1 MKQKHLLLM
10 ALAAAVLFAGCAKE
24 QLFEQEAVPGN
35 LIPISFNSSIRQ
47 EPTKATADGF
57 VGGDAVGLFAVNY
70 IDDNAQAGTLVAEG
84 NQADNVK
91 YVFDEANHKWAPVK
105 SVYYKDINTHAD
117 LYLYYPYQKSI
128 SDVNAAGFE
137 VQKDQ
142 SSAATETSLSGYE
155 ASDFL
160 WGKGEDVTPSQ
171 SAVNI
176 RLSHKMAAVKVTLA
190 EGEGFE
196 DGEFESLEKSI
207 ILTSTTRKAT
217 INYATGEVAPLGA
230 PQMDGIVMCPQSDGS
245 WRAIAVPQSVA
256 AGTQLFA
263 ITVNGMSYSFKQGE
277 ITEYRSGK
285 QTEFT
290 ITVKKKL
297 PSGELEFTLTNA
309 QITDWTEDLNTHG
322 GEARQ
327 YFVVNV
333 SEPGTLGATIKAM
346 GKNPDKIRNL
356 KVVGNV
362 RDDDFYFMRD
372 SMAILEAVNMK
383 ESVIKASGK
392 EIRYAYKFYD
402 NFESYYLATYGE
414 PDYVEGDYCRW
425 IEKEDG
431 LFPDNAF
438 KGKNSLCYFVFPEY
452 IKEIGEYAFSGTTL
466 SGALIIP
473 EDVESIGSSAFTQTV
488 LSSITF
494 NNKTKRIGDRAFSE
508 CKSLSGRLVLPE
520 ALISIGGYAFS
531 DCSFSG
537 DFYLPENL
545 ETIGSGAF
553 SDAGSFSSGLRLPD
567 KVKNLGGSTFYSCDF
582 KGKLD
587 LNNCTHV
594 GDGCFVA
601 CGFSGE
607 LIIPEGTITIPYNSF
622 YNCNFSK
629 IICPE
634 SLRTIDERAFE
645 ANYRLEEII
654 INEGLV
660 NIGLMAF
667 CDCGHLLSLHLPST
681 LQTIGLGAFV
691 WCYYL
696 SNITCDAI
704 EPPTVQSGAF
714 SGVAK
719 DNFVLEVPEQSIVRY
734 QTEVGWSDFKRITA
748 HYDFSIGRTRMRVLN
763 AGVERTYTL
772 RCPAGNDW
780 NVSDKPE
787 WITVTPSSGT
797 GKTDVTITVS
807 EMPRTDAQFE
817 VNNGSFQSP
826 SYKNY
831 KGRKDT
837 VAFSLSGKNYTC
849 KLEVEQYDY
858 GKADGEVITHQTH
871 TTSKGIDIVFIGEG
885 YDAKDIADGKFERD
899 CENGYKH
906 FFDIEPYKTYKDYFN
921 VYSVVSQS
929 DESGIETVNTI
940 LDNKF
945 IKNGILDINKCFLW
959 AKRPDEQHIKLD
971 KTVVI
976 LLENSSDY
984 YGWTFMYGDGSA
996 LSVVPISEE
1005 AYPYD
1010 FRGLIQHEAGGHA
1023 FGKLGDEYIYH
1034 NSYITSCVCICCDHP
1049 SYEFDPYS
1057 QFGLFKSKGWYEN
1070 LSMSSDH
1077 NEVPWS
1083 HLLYNPTYSNR
1094 VDMYEG
1100 AYMHMRGMYRSE
1112 ITSCMNNN
1120 IPYFNSISRQAIVER
1135 IKDYT
1140 NEKFDFDEFVAK
1152 DNFDVGTKASVQ
1164 NFDWTFGVD
1173 PKWNRGTEKGSI
1185 IYMGEHPDVK

>member
-1 MKQKHLLLM
+1 MKAKHLLSM
-10 ALAAAVLFAGCAKE
+10 SFVLAMLASCAKE
-24 QLFEQEAVPGN
+24 QLFEKEAIQGDR
-35 LIPISFNSSIRQ
+35 IPISVNSSIRQ
-47 EPTKATADGF
+47 EATKATADGF

-70 IDDNAQAGTLVAEG
+70 INDNAQAGTLVAEG

-91 YVFDEANHKWAPVK
+91 YVFDETNHKWTPVK

-160 WGKGEDVTPSQ
+160 WGKGEDITPSQ

-176 RLSHKMAAVKVTLA
+176 RLSHKMASVKVTLT

-196 DGEFESLEKSI
+196 EGEFESLEKSI
-207 ILTSTTRKAT
+207 ILTNTTRKAT
-217 INYATGEVAPLGA
+217 INYATGEVIPLGSA
-230 PQMDGIVMCPQSDGS
+230 QMDGIVMCPQSDGS
-245 WRAIAVPQSVA
+245 WRAIAVPQSVS
-256 AGTQLFA
+256 AGVQLFA
-263 ITVNGMSYSFKQGE
+263 ITVNRMSYSFKQGE
-277 ITEYRSGK
+277 ATEYQSGK

-290 ITVKKKL
+290 ITVKKKS

-309 QITDWTEDLNTHG
+309 QITDWTEDRNTHG

-333 SEPGTLGATIKAM
+333 AEPGTLGATIKAM

-383 ESVIKASGK
+383 ESVIKGSGK
-392 EIRYAYKFYD
+392 VIVSTYKFYTE
-402 NFESYYLATYGE
+402 FEGLVKSYGD
-414 PDYVEGDYCRW
+414 PDFVDGDYCCW
-425 IEKEDG
+425 VETDG
-431 LFPDNAF
+431 RLPNSAF
-438 KGKNSLCYFVFPEY
+438 CGKKSLCYFVFPEY
-452 IKEIGEYAFSGTTL
+452 VKIIGAEAFSGTTL

-473 EDVESIGSSAFTQTV
+473 EDVEAIGNSAFSRTA
-488 LSSITF
+488 LSSVTF
-494 NNKTKRIGDRAFSE
+494 NNKTRWIAQYAFFE

-520 ALISIGGYAFS
+520 ALVSIGESAFYF
-531 DCSFSG
+531 CSFSG
-537 DFYLPENL
+537 DFHLPENL
-545 ETIGSGAF
+545 ETIGRQAF
-553 SDAGSFSSGLRLPD
+553 CQAGSFSSGLRLPD
-567 KVKNLGGSTFYSCDF
+567 MVKSLGVQAFQNCKF

-587 LNNCTHV
+587 LNNCIQL
-594 GDGCFVA
+594 GDWCFYS

-607 LIIPEGTITIPYNSF
+607 LIIPDETITIPYF
-622 YNCNFSK
+622 CFGACNFSK

-634 SLRTIDERAFE
+634 SLRTIDEQGFGDNR
-645 ANYRLEEII
+645 RLEEITFK
-654 INEGLV
+654 EGLV
-660 NIGLMAF
+660 SIGKYAF
-667 CDCGHLLSLHLPST
+667 ANCGDLLSLHLPST
-681 LQTIGLGAFV
+681 IQTIGASAFTD
-691 WCYYL
+691 CYYL
-696 SNITCDAI
+696 SNITCDAV
-704 EPPTVQSGAF
+704 EPPTVQSNTF
-714 SGVAK
+714 NGVAK

-748 HYDFSIGRTRMRVLN
+748 HYDFSIGRTRMRALN
-763 AGVERTYTL
+763 AGMERTYTL

-780 NVSDKPE
+780 SISDKPD
-787 WITVTPSSGT
+787 WITVSPSSGT

-817 VNNGSFQSP
+817 VNTGSFQYP
-826 SYKNY
+826 SYTNY
-831 KGRKDT
+831 RGRKDT
-837 VAFSLSGKNYTC
+837 VVFTLSGKDYTC

-871 TTSKGIDIVFIGEG
+871 TTAKGIDIVFIGEG
-885 YDAKDIADGKFERD
+885 YDARDIADGKFETD

-906 FFDIEPYKTYKDYFN
+906 FFAIEPYKTYKDYFN
-921 VYSVVSQS
+921 VYSIVSQS

-940 LDNKF
+940 IANKF
-945 IKNGILDINKCFLW
+945 MKNGVRDVNAALSW
-959 AKRPDEQHIKLD
+959 AKKARTDIDLTR
-971 KTVVI
+971 TVVI
-976 LLENSSDY
+976 LLDNSKDY
-984 YGWTFMYGDGSA
+984 YGWTNMYGDGSA
-996 LSVVPISEE
+996 MSVVPISEE

-1034 NSYITSCVCICCDHP
+1034 NSYITSCGCPCCDHP
-1049 SYEFDPYS
+1049 SYELDLGS
-1057 QFGLFKSKGWYEN
+1057 QFGLFKSKGWFKN
-1070 LSMSSDH
+1070 LSMNSDH
-1077 NEVPWS
+1077 NQVPWS

-1100 AYMHMRGMYRSE
+1100 AYMHMRGVYRSE

-1120 IPYFNSISRQAIVER
+1120 IPYFSSISRQAIVER
-1135 IKDYT
+1135 LKEYAGET
-1140 NEKFDFDEFVAK
+1140 FDFDEFVAK
-1152 DNFDVGTKASVQ
+1152 DNFDVGTKSSMQ

-1185 IYMGEHPDVK
+1185 IYMGEHPNVK